1 MQKAFSFL
9 KSYKLPMLIAF
20 SLMLIELSVE
30 LASPLII
37 GKIIDDGI
45 TPQNL
50 RVISNWG
57 MILLVLAGIS
67 FAAGIGNSFY
77 SSHVSQS
84 FGYDLRQAA
93 FSKVQAF
100 SFKNFNRF
108 PTSSLITRLTSDV
121 TQLQQFVYS
130 LLRIGSRAPLMI
142 IGSTVLA
149 LMVNWRLSLILI
161 FMMPILVLFVAWI
174 TSKGIVLYRRVQQ
187 RLDRVN
193 NVMRENLTA
202 MRLIKAFLRSDH
214 EEDNFAK
221 ASTSFKDLTIY
232 TTRLMQVTGPAIS
245 IGMNICILIIIWFG
259 QIYIANDAINVGEVV
274 AIINYAT
281 RTSQS
286 ITMMTFIL
294 LNFSRSQASKDR
306 INDIL
311 TEEIDLFD
319 GDQTINQS
327 QSAKSQLVFNNVSF
341 SYPDKE
347 TPVLEKIN
355 LQVEQGSTVAVI
367 GATGSG
373 KTSLFQLI
381 PRLYDPT
388 EGEILLNGQPLQ
400 SLNLKE
406 LRGKI
411 GYVPQESRL
420 FSGTVTENIRW
431 GKSDASSEEIIA
443 ATQAAQIHDTI
454 MKQPD
459 QYQELI
465 SQRGVNFSGGQKQ
478 RLSIA
483 RALIRK
489 PEILLL
495 DDSTSAL
502 DLQTEAKIMEAIK
515 GLSCT
520 TFIITQKI
528 ATLLEADQIILLE
541 DGKIAAQGN
550 HQRLLKTSPLYQEIY
565 QSQYVEEAQ
574 ANG

>member
-1 MQKAFSFL
+1 
-9 KSYKLPMLIAF
+9 
-20 SLMLIELSVE
+20 
-30 LASPLII
+30 
-37 GKIIDDGI
+37 
-45 TPQNL
+45 
-50 RVISNWG
+50 
-57 MILLVLAGIS
+57 
-67 FAAGIGNSFY
+67 
-77 SSHVSQS
+77 
-84 FGYDLRQAA
+84 
-93 FSKVQAF
+93 
-100 SFKNFNRF
+100 
-108 PTSSLITRLTSDV
+108 
-121 TQLQQFVYS
+121 
-130 LLRIGSRAPLMI
+130 
-142 IGSTVLA
+142 
-149 LMVNWRLSLILI
+149 
-161 FMMPILVLFVAWI
+161 
-174 TSKGIVLYRRVQQ
+174 
-187 RLDRVN
+187 
-193 NVMRENLTA
+193 
-202 MRLIKAFLRSDH
+202 
-214 EEDNFAK
+214 
-221 ASTSFKDLTIY
+221 
-232 TTRLMQVTGPAIS
+232 
-245 IGMNICILIIIWFG
+245 
-259 QIYIANDAINVGEVV
+259 
-274 AIINYAT
+274 
-281 RTSQS
+281 
-286 ITMMTFIL
+286 
-294 LNFSRSQASKDR
+294 
-306 INDIL
+306 
-311 TEEIDLFD
+311 
-319 GDQTINQS
+319 
-327 QSAKSQLVFNNVSF
+327 
-341 SYPDKE
+341 E

-459 QYQELI
+459 QYKELI
-465 SQRGVNFSGGQKQ
+465 SQRGLTVSGGQKQ
-478 RLSIA
+478 RISIA

-550 HQRLLKTSPLYQEIY
+550 
-565 QSQYVEEAQ
+565 
-574 ANG
+574 